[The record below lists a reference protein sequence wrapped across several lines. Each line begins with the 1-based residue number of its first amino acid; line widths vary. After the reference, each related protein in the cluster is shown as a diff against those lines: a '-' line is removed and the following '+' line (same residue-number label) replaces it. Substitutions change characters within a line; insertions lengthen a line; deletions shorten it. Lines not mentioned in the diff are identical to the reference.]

1 MEKFKL
7 LLARGLVQFIEVEL
21 LRLPADQTK
30 TCGKHEIES
39 AKMPSTSDHET
50 KNSNSNTVG
59 LLYILL
65 RIILDTVDHY

>member
-50 KNSNSNTVG
+50 KNSNSDTV
-59 LLYILL
+59 LYILL